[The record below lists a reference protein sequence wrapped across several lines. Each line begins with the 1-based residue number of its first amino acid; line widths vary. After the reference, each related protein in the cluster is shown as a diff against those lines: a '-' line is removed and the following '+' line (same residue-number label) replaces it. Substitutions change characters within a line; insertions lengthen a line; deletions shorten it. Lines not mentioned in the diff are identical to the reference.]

1 MKITSVEQQKSSK
14 GRSAAG
20 RKNPHRYNI
29 FLDGKFAFGA
39 DEDTVVKFR
48 LVPGKEIQPPMLDK
62 ILFEAE
68 VGKLMGRMYNLLT
81 MRLRSEKEI
90 RDYIRKLNFKKKVKD
105 QEEISSVVIELLIEN
120 LKNKGL
126 INDEAFARAW
136 VESRR
141 RSKQK
146 GVNVLKSELFQKGI
160 DREIIEEVTRVGS
173 LESSEEQLA
182 KETLE
187 KKLKIWKN
195 LSALEFRKKATEF
208 LIRRGFNYSIAK
220 EVVDNYL
227 QKE

>member
-1 MKITSVEQQKSSK
+1 MKITSVEPQK
-14 GRSAAG
+14 
-20 RKNPHRYNI
+20 KNPHRFNI
-29 FLDGKFAFGA
+29 YLNGQFGFGV

-48 LVPGKEIQPPMLDK
+48 LVFGKEISQDDLDK
-62 ILFEAE
+62 ILLESE
-68 VGKLMGRMYNLLT
+68 VGKLMGRMYNLLSV
-81 MRLRSEKEI
+81 RLRSEKEI
-90 RDYIRKLNFKKKVKD
+90 RDYIRKLNFKRKVKE
-105 QEEISSVVIELLIEN
+105 QEEIPELVIDLLIQN

-126 INDEAFARAW
+126 LNDETFAKAW

-146 GVNVLKSELFQKGI
+146 GVNVLKAELFQKGI
-160 DREIIEEVTRVGS
+160 DREIIEEVTRVES

-208 LIRRGFNYSIAK
+208 LVRRGFNYSIAK